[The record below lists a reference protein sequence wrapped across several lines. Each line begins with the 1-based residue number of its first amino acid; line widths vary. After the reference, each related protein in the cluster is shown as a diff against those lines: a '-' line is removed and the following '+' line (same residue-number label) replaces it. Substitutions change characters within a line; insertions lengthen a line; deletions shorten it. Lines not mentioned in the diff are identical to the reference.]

1 MYTRTHIISVDC
13 GGLWASQNGHTAQN
27 GAACRVMYTIWHCH
41 HHRLSSRHSEKSFH
55 TPAPEPGPGSILHA
69 PTPEPGPGSILH
81 PPAPEPGPGSTP
93 TLNSMQLTAKKDR
106 TRLVKNNTT
115 CLCHPGAP
123 SVCLRLP
130 GSLAYYMALW
140 PCIPQPACINP
151 YQHHQGAHTPIR
163 LRL

>member
-69 PTPEPGPGSILH
+69 PTPEPGPGNILH

>member
-55 TPAPEPGPGSILHA
+55 T
-69 PTPEPGPGSILH
+69 
-81 PPAPEPGPGSTP
+81 PAPEPGPGSTP